1 MLSINNI
8 FFEDEFSDTHKRIK
22 DNIIKKKK
30 EIINQQIKIDKAI
43 KQKQEEDNN
52 PLIQTHL
59 QAQDA
64 QKHADNMKDK
74 AIQHMN
80 VYNKW
85 IKKQKN
91 INEFFGFNKDP
102 NKKESKLS
110 KVAKASAAI
119 SSIGATAKKLKD
131 HKNGIV
137 DTVSRYINKVGKL
150 VADDDSRIYK

>member
-8 FFEDEFSDTHKRIK
+8 FFEDEFTDAHKRIK

-30 EIINQQIKIDKAI
+30 EIINQKIKQDKTI

-64 QKHADNMKDK
+64 QKHADNMKHK
-74 AIQHMN
+74 VIQHMD
-80 VYNKW
+80 VYNRW

-119 SSIGATAKKLKD
+119 STIGATAKKLKD
-131 HKNGIV
+131 HKDGIA
-137 DTVSRYINKVGKL
+137 DTVSHYIGK
-150 VADDDSRIYK
+150 AAKAISNTNDISK

>member
-1 MLSINNI
+1 MVSINNI
-8 FFEDEFSDTHKRIK
+8 FFEDEFTDAHKRIK

-30 EIINQQIKIDKAI
+30 EIITQQIKLDKAI

-59 QAQDA
+59 QAQEA

-85 IKKQKN
+85 IKKQK
-91 INEFFGFNKDP
+91 I
-102 NKKESKLS
+102 
-110 KVAKASAAI
+110 
-119 SSIGATAKKLKD
+119 
-131 HKNGIV
+131 
-137 DTVSRYINKVGKL
+137 
-150 VADDDSRIYK
+150 